1 MMNKKITFRHMEHS
15 QVLDDYAN
23 GQLGR
28 IISFLE
34 HEPSPVY
41 VELTFTPSKVH
52 AHHHVELLVKSP
64 HYDEFYSYTG
74 PDFYDVVDKVIDGMY
89 RKLLEA
95 KDKRVEDR
103 KMVGRHEEFKK
114 QR

>member
-1 MMNKKITFRHMEHS
+1 MNKKITFRHMEHS

-23 GQLGR
+23 GQLAR

-34 HEPSPVY
+34 NEPSPVY

-52 AHHHVELLVKSP
+52 AHHHVELLVSSP
-64 HYDEFYSYTG
+64 NYDEFYSYTG